1 MKRRWL
7 MAVRPADLAGS
18 WYPANEADCQ
28 RTIES
33 FIEESM
39 PCPSSN
45 GAGSGGIV
53 PHAGWVF
60 SGRIA
65 CNVISC
71 LQREP
76 APDTCVIFGRHLH
89 SGSGNYLMKEGTWST
104 PLGDLEIDNE
114 LCEALDSEFSF
125 NLETATRYDQ
135 DNTIELQLPFV
146 KYFFPEAKLVPI
158 GVPPRAESL
167 MIGERV
173 AELCKG
179 MGRSVVVLG
188 STDLTHYGSNY
199 GYAPKGSGQEAVDW
213 VKNEN
218 DKAVVDLMVSMD
230 PQGVIEDAM
239 DKQNACCAGAAAAAI
254 VAAKGLGAGQGERL
268 VYATSY
274 DVRPDS
280 SFVGYAGVLFY

>member
-1 MKRRWL
+1 

-18 WYPANEADCQ
+18 WYPANETDCR

-33 FIEESM
+33 FIAEST
-39 PCPSSN
+39 PCPSSK
-45 GAGSGGIV
+45 GGGGVGGIV

-65 CNVISC
+65 CNVVSC

-76 APDTCVIFGRHLH
+76 APDTVIIFGRHLH
-89 SGSGNYLMKEGTWST
+89 PGSGNYLMKEGHWST
-104 PLGDLEIDNE
+104 PLGDLEIDSE
-114 LCEALDSEFSF
+114 MGEALDLEFAF
-125 NLETATRYDQ
+125 NLETASRYDQ

-146 KYFFPEAKLVPI
+146 KYFFPEVKLVPI

-167 MIGERV
+167 EIGERV
-173 AELCKG
+173 ATLIKE
-179 MGRSVVVLG
+179 MGKKALVLG
-188 STDLTHYGSNY
+188 STDLTHYGYNY
-199 GYAPKGSGQEAVDW
+199 GYAPKGAGQEAVDW

-218 DKAVVDLMVSMD
+218 DKAVVDLMVGMD
-230 PQGVIEDAM
+230 PHGVIEDAM
-239 DKQNACCAGAAAAAI
+239 NRQNACCAGAAAAAI
-254 VAAKGLGAGQGERL
+254 VAAKGLGADRGEKIL
-268 VYATSY
+268 YATSY